1 MDSNAIIPENCQTRD
16 VGIETIKVLKRIRKN
31 ALEIG
36 ALAEDIRWH
45 GLINP
50 PTVLDNGDNTYTLI
64 TGLRRLRACQ
74 RLEMSTIRV
83 TILTALEADDML
95 ALEYAE
101 NEQRQDFTVA
111 ERLEYAEKIK
121 EIERRR
127 GRERMGFVHR
137 ADQRAD
143 NAQPNPEAMDYG
155 PYHETGTTRDI
166 IAQKVGFSSGRQY
179 ERVAKIADARPELL
193 DKIDSGEMS
202 VRQAYNEAFAA
213 PASPSPKQELP
224 SAAEGQIKTAPASA
238 SSTNTIPFPNQRN
251 DDVTRS
257 ELDAQAAADTRAY
270 NLTKAYNNTICAV
283 MQLETTPEAVREW
296 IRFSRMTRDEI
307 QGTLTDISV
316 AIEHL
321 EKLGETLSSC
331 LSPQRLK

>member
-1 MDSNAIIPENCQTRD
+1 MEHSAIISDNCQTRD
-16 VGIETIKVLKRIRKN
+16 VPIESIKVLKRIRKN
-31 ALEIG
+31 ALEID
-36 ALAEDIRWH
+36 ALAEDIKWH

-50 PTVLDNGDNTYTLI
+50 PTVMDNADGTYTLI

-74 RLEMSTIRV
+74 LLDMATVRV
-83 TILTALEADDML
+83 TILTTLEADDML

-127 GRERMGFVHR
+127 GRERKALYARSGRNQEDEDMFHGTY
-137 ADQRAD
+137 
-143 NAQPNPEAMDYG
+143 PEK
-155 PYHETGTTRDI
+155 GTTRDI
-166 IAQKVGFSSGRQY
+166 IAKKAGFSSGVQF

-202 VRQAYNEAFAA
+202 VRQAYNAAFTPSEADKQNGSAKASDFQENIVSFPPQTTVTDYA
-213 PASPSPKQELP
+213 PKKAIS
-224 SAAEGQIKTAPASA
+224 TAGYE
-238 SSTNTIPFPNQRN
+238 
-251 DDVTRS
+251 S
-257 ELDAQAAADTRAY
+257 EVSADTRAY

-283 MQLETTPEAVREW
+283 MQLDSSSDAVREW

-307 QGTLTDISV
+307 QGVLTDISV

-321 EKLGETLSSC
+321 QKLGETLSCC
-331 LSPQRLK
+331 LGPQRLK